1 MLQIRM
7 VGSERITL
15 SRHGSRFRVVSALQT
30 PRSQVADVARVRAW
44 TFRSPEVALRAFRF
58 VVATERAWDA
68 RFRGVA
74 RDELHSDA
82 LRTSVDFHRA
92 AMEHRDP
99 ESIGHV
105 LDTLDALAGLR

>member
-1 MLQIRM
+1 M
-7 VGSERITL
+7 VGSERIAL
-15 SRHGSRFRVVSALQT
+15 VRNGPRFRVVSALRR
-30 PRSQVADVARVRAW
+30 PPAAVVSVATVRAW

-74 RDELHSDA
+74 QDELRSDV
-82 LRTSVDFHRA
+82 LRTSFEFRRA

-99 ESIGHV
+99 ESVADV
-105 LDTLDALAGLR
+105 LATLDALAGLR